1 MSSLPKTGFGIFL
14 LAAAASLYPVMPAP
28 RMPSEAHPEPSADS
42 GQSSNTASSPS
53 ESALDFD
60 FFKSRV
66 EPIFVKERP
75 GHARCYGCHSEPG
88 RIFHLEKLS
97 AGSIA
102 WTGEQSRR
110 NFQTVSR
117 LVTPGNPYASL
128 LLIHPLAVEAGG
140 DGFHSG
146 GRQFETQNDPD
157 WLTLAEWV
165 RAAHVLAEPK
175 TKATALIYVTNSA
188 GNTID
193 VVDPT
198 TNTVVQVIRGIELP
212 HGINFSPDGT
222 RVYVSNESES
232 VLDVVNRE
240 NGAILKK
247 IPLSGRP
254 NNIAITK
261 DGGRVLVGIRS
272 APGALDVVDTSSLT
286 LAKTLAI
293 QRTIHNIY
301 VTPDGRFAVAGS
313 VESKSACVIDLQTEQ
328 VTWEVKF
335 DNGVRPMA
343 FDINSDGTT
352 RRIFVQL
359 SNLNGFAVVDFAKHA
374 EVARVQLPDQPGGYG
389 VAEVRLNTPS
399 HGIGV
404 APDGKSLWV
413 GSTVANAVFEYS
425 LPDLKLIGY
434 CSLPNVYPPNRAPM
448 GSVPEWI
455 TFTPDSKL
463 VYVSNSGARSVSAV
477 DARTRQ
483 IVAVIPVGE
492 VPKRINTLILR

>member
-1 MSSLPKTGFGIFL
+1 MPSVPKTGFGIFL
-14 LAAAASLYPVMPAP
+14 LAAAASLYPVMTVP
-28 RMPSEAHPEPSADS
+28 RMPSEAHSEPSADS
-42 GQSSNTASSPS
+42 GQASNTASSPS
-53 ESALDFD
+53 ENALDFD
-60 FFKSRV
+60 FFKSMV

-97 AGSIA
+97 TGPVG
-102 WTGEQSRR
+102 WTAEQSRQ

-165 RAAHVLAEPK
+165 RGAHVPAEPK

-193 VVDPT
+193 VVDPA
-198 TNTVVQVIRGIELP
+198 TNTVIQVIRGIELP
-212 HGINFSPDGT
+212 HGINFSLDGT
-222 RVYVSNESES
+222 RVYISNESES
-232 VLDVVNRE
+232 VLDVINRE
-240 NGAILKK
+240 NGEILKK

-261 DGGRVLVGIRS
+261 DGGHVLVGIRS

-313 VESKSACVIDLQTEQ
+313 VESKSASVIDLQTEQ
-328 VTWEVKF
+328 VAWEVKF

-343 FDINSDGTT
+343 FDTNPDGTT

-374 EVARVQLPDQPGGYG
+374 EVTRVRFPDQPGGYG
-389 VAEVRLNTPS
+389 IAEVRLNTPS

-477 DARTRQ
+477 DARTRR

>member
-1 MSSLPKTGFGIFL
+1 MRSLPQIGFGIFL
-14 LAAAASLYPVMPAP
+14 LAAAGLYPVMTAP
-28 RMPSEAHPEPSADS
+28 HMPSEAHPDACADS
-42 GQSSNTASSPS
+42 EQSNDTSSTPS
-53 ESALDFD
+53 EDTLDFD

-75 GHARCYGCHSEPG
+75 GHARCYSCHSEPG
-88 RIFHLEKLS
+88 RVFHLEKLS
-97 AGSIA
+97 SGSIA

-165 RAAHVLAEPK
+165 RGARVPAEPK

-222 RVYVSNESES
+222 RIYISNESES

-240 NGAILKK
+240 NGEILKR

-313 VESKSACVIDLQTEQ
+313 VESKSASVIDLQTEQ
-328 VTWEVKF
+328 VAWEVKF

-343 FDINSDGTT
+343 FDTNLDGTT

-359 SNLNGFAVVDFAKHA
+359 SNLNGFAVVDFVQHA
-374 EVARVQLPDQPGGYG
+374 EVARVRFPDQPGGYG
-389 VAEVRLNTPS
+389 IAEVRLNTPS

-434 CSLPNVYPPNRAPM
+434 CALPNVYPPNRAPM

-455 TFTPDSKL
+455 TFTPDSKF

-477 DARTRQ
+477 DTRTRQ